1 MYELIVFDWDGTLMD
16 SQARIVSCMQAA
28 ARDIGVTVPSD
39 AASRDV
45 IGLGLQEAIAR
56 LFADATTQQQEALV
70 DAYRR
75 HFLFENRTE
84 SRLFPGVTSVLQ
96 QLREANFL
104 LAVATGKS
112 RRGLDRDL
120 GETGVAD
127 YFVASRCADETHSK
141 PHPQMLLDILHEL
154 GVGATRSL
162 VVGDT
167 EYDMQMARNGGA
179 AALGV
184 TYGMH
189 DLERLL
195 AHGAHDTIDAIDE
208 LIPWLQ
214 AQTISGRKS

>member
-1 MYELIVFDWDGTLMD
+1 MYKLIVFDWDGTLMD
-16 SQARIVSCMQAA
+16 SQARIVACLQDA
-28 ARDIGVTVPSD
+28 ARDVGVSVPNN
-39 AASRDV
+39 AQARDV

-56 LFADATTQQQEALV
+56 LFATTNTQQQAALV
-70 DAYRR
+70 DAFRQ
-75 HFLFENRTE
+75 HFLHQNTIE
-84 SRLFPGVTSVLQ
+84 SQLFPGVVEVLQ
-96 QLREANFL
+96 NLHEADFL

-120 GETGVAD
+120 QETGIAK

-141 PHPQMLLDILHEL
+141 PHPQMLLDILDEL
-154 GVGATRSL
+154 GMPAPASL

-167 EYDMQMARNGGA
+167 EYDMQMARNAGA
-179 AALGV
+179 AGLGV

-195 AHGAHDTIDAIDE
+195 AQGAHDTINAIDE

-214 AQTISGRKS
+214 QRTMR